1 MDSKITEEEQEQ
13 DYEITEK
20 EKEIIND
27 ILGITRPENEFYE
40 KLKFNQYYNSLDFWK
55 TKFPKGYDRIPE
67 MNLIIKKIQEIN
79 INNSPL
85 KEIEE
90 RSKINIDE

>member
-1 MDSKITEEEQEQ
+1 MDSKITEEEQEK

-40 KLKFNQYYNSLDFWK
+40 KYNKYYNSYDFWK

-67 MNLIIKKIQEIN
+67 MNLVIKKIKENN

-90 RSKINIDE
+90 RSKINIDD

>member
-20 EKEIIND
+20 EQEIIND
-27 ILGITRPENEFYE
+27 ILGITRPEFYE
-40 KLKFNQYYNSLDFWK
+40 KYNKYYNSYDFWK
-55 TKFPKGYDRIPE
+55 TKFPKEYDRIPE

-79 INNSPL
+79 VNNTPL

-90 RSKINIDE
+90 RSKINIYE

>member
-40 KLKFNQYYNSLDFWK
+40 KYNKYYNSYDFWK
-55 TKFPKGYDRIPE
+55 TKFPKEYDRIPE

-90 RSKINIDE
+90 RSKINIYE